1 MNQITRPDDELIQQE
16 IAVELSLKE
25 QFGTNQP
32 DRTYEDGV
40 IDALLWVLGNQQR
53 PQSADMVLM
62 RTLNQ

>member
-1 MNQITRPDDELIQQE
+1 MSHLNRPDDELIQQE

-53 PQSADMVLM
+53 PQSADMILM
-62 RTLNQ
+62 KALNQ